1 MHQGNTANRV
11 PITPEKTPARL
22 NQCAT
27 QALRLHIFFCACA
40 PMFVPAQKFGT
51 FSQFLVPS
59 YQKLSVPRI
68 EAVRSPGA
76 HIVSR
81 DGLTSDL
88 RIRLRRAQ
96 VQFLDAVPKR
106 QYVDAGSRETASAE
120 SVVQKTSGPSQE
132 GPPECIL
139 PVPTSRDR
147 VPLPYVAGT
156 QVPPSAPVSPAP
168 NFGKRPPRLVIAG
181 VPTTVIKAAEAAGIV
196 AVPL

>member
-59 YQKLSVPRI
+59 YQKLSVSGI
-68 EAVRSPGA
+68 EKVRSPGA
-76 HIVSR
+76 HIVPP
-81 DGLTSDL
+81 SDL
-88 RIRLRRAQ
+88 RVRLRRAQ

-181 VPTTVIKAAEAAGIV
+181 VPTTLIKAAEAAGIV

>member
-1 MHQGNTANRV
+1 
-11 PITPEKTPARL
+11 
-22 NQCAT
+22 
-27 QALRLHIFFCACA
+27 
-40 PMFVPAQKFGT
+40 MFVPAQKFGT

-59 YQKLSVPRI
+59 YQKLSVSGI
-68 EAVRSPGA
+68 EKVRSPGA
-76 HIVSR
+76 HIVPP
-81 DGLTSDL
+81 SDL
-88 RIRLRRAQ
+88 RVRLRRAQ

-156 QVPPSAPVSPAP
+156 QVPPSALVSPAP

>member
-1 MHQGNTANRV
+1 
-11 PITPEKTPARL
+11 
-22 NQCAT
+22 
-27 QALRLHIFFCACA
+27 
-40 PMFVPAQKFGT
+40 MFVPAQKFGT

-59 YQKLSVPRI
+59 YQKLSVSGI
-68 EAVRSPGA
+68 EKVRSPGA
-76 HIVSR
+76 HIVPP
-81 DGLTSDL
+81 SDL
-88 RIRLRRAQ
+88 RGRLRRAQ

-156 QVPPSAPVSPAP
+156 QDEKMFQVVRDRERWFQVVMGEQYKTDELSTDRLADRVPLPE
-168 NFGKRPPRLVIAG
+168 
-181 VPTTVIKAAEAAGIV
+181 KAAADLAFRLEADGSSV
-196 AVPL
+196 KDV